1 MYRQYYNRNQ
11 RNRGIKLKYALQI
24 SLLVA
29 ICFWLIYQV
38 ERSHD
43 KNEEFEAS
51 DEKEFLNRGS
61 IGGLIRIRRKTIR
74 PIYDEI
80 ASEEDTAEEDEHEE
94 EKLDAEVDQEEANIT
109 DGAREDG
116 TVRESEGEIG
126 DDSNG
131 RKQEKSVEYGDHE
144 RGDKSS
150 HGDGGASSS
159 LTHDNH
165 AGMAVN
171 VEGVVGISGQQHLEH
186 ILEQKNKENRGQE
199 VYAGEIKKWL
209 EVNDG
214 EISDDANLS
223 SATQIVTNIT
233 AEENNLDSSEKGSSL
248 TEAPTDNSLESSN
261 STTDVSAEIPKLSEQ
276 NFTDSVTELDQDQ
289 RIATEDTST
298 KGSNLNTV
306 GLQQANA
313 STLGVENDLADSKST
328 GHTEPKSRSQ
338 TLTISPNSGR
348 WNEHTK
354 E

>member
-1 MYRQYYNRNQ
+1 MYRQYYSRNQ

-80 ASEEDTAEEDEHEE
+80 VSEEETTEEDEHEE
-94 EKLDAEVDQEEANIT
+94 EKLDAEFEQEEANIT

-131 RKQEKSVEYGDHE
+131 RKQKSVEYDDHG

-150 HGDGGASSS
+150 HEDGGASSS

-165 AGMAVN
+165 TGMAEN
-171 VEGVVGISGQQHLEH
+171 EEGVVGISGQQHLEH
-186 ILEQKNKENRGQE
+186 ILEQKNKENRGEE

-223 SATQIVTNIT
+223 SATEIGTNIT
-233 AEENNLDSSEKGSSL
+233 TEENNLDSLEKGSAL
-248 TEAPTDNSLESSN
+248 AEAPTDNNLESSN
-261 STTDVSAEIPKLSEQ
+261 STTDVSAEIPKSSEKK
-276 NFTDSVTELDQDQ
+276 FTGSVTELYQDH
-289 RIATEDTST
+289 RIATEGTST
-298 KGSNLNTV
+298 KGSNLNTI

-313 STLGVENDLADSKST
+313 STLGVENYLADSKST
-328 GHTEPKSRSQ
+328 GPTEPKSRSQ

-348 WNEHTK
+348 WNERKK

>member
-1 MYRQYYNRNQ
+1 MYRQYYSRNQ
-11 RNRGIKLKYALQI
+11 RNRGIKLKYALRI

-61 IGGLIRIRRKTIR
+61 IGGLIRIRRKTIH
-74 PIYDEI
+74 PMYDETV
-80 ASEEDTAEEDEHEE
+80 SEEDATEEDEHEE
-94 EKLDAEVDQEEANIT
+94 EKLDAEVDQEEADIT

-131 RKQEKSVEYGDHE
+131 RKQETSVDHE

-150 HGDGGASSS
+150 HEDGGASSS

-165 AGMAVN
+165 TGMAEN
-171 VEGVVGISGQQHLEH
+171 EEGVVRIFDQQHLEH
-186 ILEQKNKENRGQE
+186 ILEQKNKENRGE
-199 VYAGEIKKWL
+199 ELYDGEIKKWL
-209 EVNDG
+209 KVNGG
-214 EISDDANLS
+214 EISADANPS

-233 AEENNLDSSEKGSSL
+233 TEENNLDSSEKGSSL
-248 TEAPTDNSLESSN
+248 TEAPTDNNLESSN
-261 STTDVSAEIPKLSEQ
+261 STTDVSAEIPKSSEQ
-276 NFTDSVTELDQDQ
+276 NFTESVTELDQDQ
-289 RIATEDTST
+289 RIATEGTST
-298 KGSNLNTV
+298 KGSNLKTI

-313 STLGVENDLADSKST
+313 STLGMENYLADSKST
-328 GHTEPKSRSQ
+328 GHTEPKSRSKT